1 MRPGCVQILTLASLT
16 FQRLI
21 KITSL
26 KFLVRV
32 YSRANLAFVIPNS
45 TTNVLDLWINGEI
58 TVKSILISDANFAL
72 INATFI
78 DSTT

>member
-1 MRPGCVQILTLASLT
+1 MRPGCIQILTLASLT

-32 YSRANLAFVIPNS
+32 YSRANLALVIPNS

-58 TVKSILISDANFAL
+58 TVKSMLISDANFTT

-78 DSTT
+78 DTTT